1 MDMVV
6 VAHPDMVGVG
16 LREGGEVA
24 AEEEEGEEEE
34 GERVGKVM
42 AKGQRTGTT
51 NSYSSNDLIPLSVLF
66 FPANPK
72 PKPRPKPKPK
82 PKPRPKSDPPPLLP
96 PTFPLLVAVAATVK
110 TAATAKAVGKDRF
123 HGSTMIHPS
132 SSFNDPNKNPQHK
145 ALKPSTYEHEHEH
158 SQIPS
163 GKHHLSLM
171 CIG

>member
-6 VAHPDMVGVG
+6 VAHPGMVGVG

-24 AEEEEGEEEE
+24 AEEVAEEGV

-66 FPANPK
+66 FPAN
-72 PKPRPKPKPK
+72 PKPKPK

-110 TAATAKAVGKDRF
+110 TAATAKAVGKDRS

-145 ALKPSTYEHEHEH
+145 ALKSSTYEHEHEH

>member
-1 MDMVV
+1 MGVEVRMDMVV
-6 VAHPDMVGVG
+6 VAHPGMVGVG

-24 AEEEEGEEEE
+24 AEEVAEEGV

-66 FPANPK
+66 FPAN
-72 PKPRPKPKPK
+72 PKPKPK

-110 TAATAKAVGKDRF
+110 TAATAKAVGKDRS

-145 ALKPSTYEHEHEH
+145 ALKSSTYEHEHEH

>member
-6 VAHPDMVGVG
+6 VAHPGMVGVG
-16 LREGGEVA
+16 LREGGEVGVEEVG
-24 AEEEEGEEEE
+24 AEVE

-66 FPANPK
+66 FPAN
-72 PKPRPKPKPK
+72 PKPKPK

-145 ALKPSTYEHEHEH
+145 ALKSSTYEHEHEH

>member
-1 MDMVV
+1 MGVEVRMDMVV
-6 VAHPDMVGVG
+6 VAHPGMVGVG

-24 AEEEEGEEEE
+24 AEEVAEEGV

-66 FPANPK
+66 FPAN
-72 PKPRPKPKPK
+72 PKPK

-110 TAATAKAVGKDRF
+110 TAATAKAVGKDRS

-145 ALKPSTYEHEHEH
+145 ALKPSTYEHEH

>member
-1 MDMVV
+1 MGVEVRMDMVV
-6 VAHPDMVGVG
+6 VAHPGMVGVG

-24 AEEEEGEEEE
+24 AEEEEEGV

-72 PKPRPKPKPK
+72 PRPKPK
-82 PKPRPKSDPPPLLP
+82 PKSDPPPLLP

>member
-6 VAHPDMVGVG
+6 VAHPGMVGVG

-24 AEEEEGEEEE
+24 AEGVGAEGV

-72 PKPRPKPKPK
+72 PKPK
-82 PKPRPKSDPPPLLP
+82 PKSDPPPLLP

-110 TAATAKAVGKDRF
+110 TAATAKAVGKDRS

>member
-1 MDMVV
+1 MGVEVRMDMVV
-6 VAHPDMVGVG
+6 VAHPGMVGVG

-24 AEEEEGEEEE
+24 AEGVAAEGEE

-66 FPANPK
+66 FPA
-72 PKPRPKPKPK
+72 KPK

-110 TAATAKAVGKDRF
+110 TAATAKAVGKDRS

>member
-6 VAHPDMVGVG
+6 VAHPGMVGVG

-24 AEEEEGEEEE
+24 AEEEVAAEGEE

-51 NSYSSNDLIPLSVLF
+51 NSYSSNDLIPLSVLS

-72 PKPRPKPKPK
+72 PKPK
-82 PKPRPKSDPPPLLP
+82 PKSDPPPLLP

>member
-1 MDMVV
+1 MGVEVRMDMVV
-6 VAHPDMVGVG
+6 VAHPGMVGVG

-24 AEEEEGEEEE
+24 AEEGVEEGV

-72 PKPRPKPKPK
+72 PKPK
-82 PKPRPKSDPPPLLP
+82 PKPRPKWDPPPLLP

>member
-6 VAHPDMVGVG
+6 VAHPGMVGVG

-24 AEEEEGEEEE
+24 AEGVVAEGVEE
-34 GERVGKVM
+34 ERVGKVM

-51 NSYSSNDLIPLSVLF
+51 NSYSSNDLIPLSVLS
-66 FPANPK
+66 FPAN
-72 PKPRPKPKPK
+72 PK

-110 TAATAKAVGKDRF
+110 TAATAKAVGKDRS

>member
-6 VAHPDMVGVG
+6 VAHPGMVGVG

-24 AEEEEGEEEE
+24 AEGVAAEGEE

-66 FPANPK
+66 FPAN
-72 PKPRPKPKPK
+72 PKPKPK

-110 TAATAKAVGKDRF
+110 TAATAKAVGKDRS

-145 ALKPSTYEHEHEH
+145 ALKPSTYEHEH

>member
-6 VAHPDMVGVG
+6 VAHPGMVGVG

-24 AEEEEGEEEE
+24 EEGV

-66 FPANPK
+66 FPAN
-72 PKPRPKPKPK
+72 PKPKPK

-110 TAATAKAVGKDRF
+110 TAATAKAVGKDRS